1 MLFRRHTLFHVFGF
15 EVKAD
20 ASWLFLVVLIG
31 WMLSTKT
38 FPSMLPGNQDTLYQF
53 MAVATIAGILVSIIA
68 HEVAHAIIAEYYKMP
83 ILGITLFIFGGVA
96 EMKGEPSHP
105 KGEFLMAI
113 AGPAMSLMMGLI
125 FNALSNLSEIGGAG
139 AISVCLAYLGT
150 INFIIAAANM
160 LPAFPLDGGR
170 ALRAILWARK
180 KNLVEATRIASS
192 LGAAFAYGILGYA
205 CYLIVIHDDLLQGM
219 WWSLFGFFLHGSAS
233 YAVQQ
238 TEHRTI
244 LGQETV
250 ARFMLRNPVTI
261 SPDLTITEVVDRY
274 ISQHYQRSFPVV
286 EKGRLVGVLNLQS
299 ILVLD
304 RHKWQ
309 WLHVG
314 SMMEPVSDKNS
325 ITAGASAAEA
335 MDHMQRGNREF
346 IMVMEGNRLEGIISI
361 RDIMAYLSI
370 NTKID
375 QDKSLRLS
383 R

>member
-1 MLFRRHTLFHVFGF
+1 MLFKRHTHFHVFGF
-15 EVKAD
+15 EIKAD
-20 ASWLFLVVLIG
+20 ASWLFLVILIG

-38 FPSMLPGNQDTLYQF
+38 FPAMLPGQQDTIYQF
-53 MAVATIAGILVSIIA
+53 MAVAAIAGILVSIIA

-105 KGEFLMAI
+105 KGECLMAI

-125 FNALSNLSEIGGAG
+125 FNALSNLSAVGGADS
-139 AISVCLAYLGT
+139 ISVCLAYLGT

-192 LGAAFAYGILGYA
+192 LGATFAYGILGYA
-205 CYLIVIHDDLLQGM
+205 CYVIVMHDDLLQGM

-244 LGQETV
+244 LGPETV

-286 EKGRLVGVLNLQS
+286 ENGRLVGLLNLQS

-314 SMMEPVSDKNS
+314 STMEPVSDKNS
-325 ITAGASAAEA
+325 IAAHTSAAEA
-335 MDHMQRGNREF
+335 MDHMQRENREF
-346 IMVMEGNRLEGIISI
+346 ILVAENEKLQGILSI

-375 QDKSLRLS
+375 QDRSLRLS